1 MSFLGKI
8 LSFGS
13 DKKKNFYKKQVESIN
28 KLEPTIS
35 ELTDEELLGKT
46 EEFRNRLR
54 NNETLNDILVE
65 AFACVREASKRSLG
79 KRHYDVQLIGG
90 MVLNDGCIAEMRTGE
105 GKTLVS
111 TLAGYLNALE
121 SNVHIITVN
130 EYLAER
136 DAAQMS
142 RVYERLGISV
152 GLIKNGM
159 DNSVK
164 KQSYLCDITYGT
176 NSEFGFDY
184 LRDNMVMNISDKMQ
198 RGHNFCIIDEVD
210 SILIDEARTP
220 LIISGNEP
228 NQDDRYE
235 KFAEAVLGLR
245 EYIDY
250 NKDESKNV
258 ISLTDTGLIK
268 VEEKL
273 GIEDIYAD
281 TSGDTARCLNNAVR
295 AEYFLKRDVDY
306 AVIDNEVKIVDEFT
320 GRIMEGRRWSDGLH
334 QAVEAKEKV
343 PIKNESITLATITL
357 QNYFRLYKKL
367 SGMTGTAMTEESEF
381 NKTYKLGVVVVPTNK
396 PPKRID
402 NEDIIYKDLNT
413 KFDAIVG
420 EVKRRH
426 EIGQPVL
433 IGTTSIEKSEK
444 LSELLHKN
452 NIPHEVLNAK
462 YHAKEAAIISQ
473 AGRRGA
479 VTIATN
485 MAGRGTDILLG
496 GNPEQ
501 MAIDSIVNEG
511 FSLDNIDEVLLKEK
525 INYFEEECR
534 QEGETVRSLGG
545 LYVIG
550 TDRHESRRI
559 DNQLKGRAGRQGD
572 PGETQ
577 FYLSLNDD
585 VMKLFGD
592 SRMDAIKEMMTN
604 NGEDSLSIGLKQ
616 VTKAVNSAQRTVEAL
631 HQASRKNTLEYD
643 DVIDLQRKAIYKQRD
658 FLLNSDGLNEKAS
671 DIIREIAEEELYDFY
686 DEEEC
691 CWDFA
696 KINEWVYEISGGHLI
711 HIEEINKLSD
721 EDIQEKVIELL
732 IIYFNKV
739 RDSFNEVE
747 FNYLIKVAML
757 KTLDSNWRNHLSDL
771 DYLKTGISLRSLGH
785 RDPLVEYKNE
795 AYDSFANM
803 VKESNKDFLKIAF
816 RLKPAIAKV
825 EVKVKTTPILT
836 LN

>member
-13 DKKKNFYKKQVESIN
+13 DKKMNFYKKQVESIN
-28 KLEPTIS
+28 KLEPIIS

-121 SNVHIITVN
+121 GNVHIITVN

-159 DNSVK
+159 DNFAK

-250 NKDESKNV
+250 NKDESKNT
-258 ISLTDTGLIK
+258 ISLTDAGLIK

-281 TSGDTARCLNNAVR
+281 TSGDTARYLNNAVR
-295 AEYFLKRDVDY
+295 AEYFLERDVDY
-306 AVIDNEVKIVDEFT
+306 TVIDNEVKIVDEFT

-343 PIKNESITLATITL
+343 SIKDESITLATITL

-402 NEDIIYKDLNT
+402 NDDIIYKDLNT
-413 KFDAIVG
+413 KFDAIVD

-473 AGRRGA
+473 AGRIGA

-501 MAIDSIVNEG
+501 MAIDSLVNEG
-511 FSLDNIDEVLLKEK
+511 FDLDNIDEVLLKEK
-525 INYFEEECR
+525 INYFEEECK

-550 TDRHESRRI
+550 TDRHESRRV

-577 FYLSLNDD
+577 FYLSLSDD

-592 SRMDAIKEMMTN
+592 SRMDAIKKMMTN

-616 VTKAVNSAQRTVEAL
+616 VAKAVDGAQRTVEAL

-658 FLLNSDGLNEKAS
+658 FLLNSDGLNGKAS

-696 KINEWVYEISGGHLI
+696 KINEWVYEISGEHLI

-721 EDIQEKVIELL
+721 EDIQEKVIESL

-739 RDSFNEVE
+739 RDSFNEIE
-747 FNYLIKVAML
+747 FNYLIKVSML

-795 AYDSFANM
+795 TYDSFANM

-816 RLKPAIAKV
+816 RLKPAVAKV

-836 LN
+836 LK

>member
-13 DKKKNFYKKQVESIN
+13 DKKMNFYKKQVESIN
-28 KLEPTIS
+28 KLEPIIS

-121 SNVHIITVN
+121 GNVHIITVN

-159 DNSVK
+159 DNFAK

-250 NKDESKNV
+250 NKDESKNA

-343 PIKNESITLATITL
+343 PIKDESITLATITL

-501 MAIDSIVNEG
+501 MAIDSLVNEG
-511 FSLDNIDEVLLKEK
+511 FGLDNIDEVLLKEK

-577 FYLSLNDD
+577 FYLSLSDD

-616 VTKAVNSAQRTVEAL
+616 VAKAVNSAQRTVEAL

-658 FLLNSDGLNEKAS
+658 FLLNSDGLNGKAS

-711 HIEEINKLSD
+711 HIEEINELSD
-721 EDIQEKVIELL
+721 EDIQEKVIESL
-732 IIYFNKV
+732 IIHFNKV
-739 RDSFNEVE
+739 RDSFNEIE

-825 EVKVKTTPILT
+825 EVEVKTTPILT